1 VGKCVVKASPVFES
15 VGPSVGAH
23 EVLSMDCGGHI
34 GKYGLDVPFNRILPL
49 LIGCRALAFAL
60 VVFVELVG
68 LAERNVV

>member
-1 VGKCVVKASPVFES
+1 MGKCVVKASPVFES

-49 LIGCRALAFAL
+49 LIGCRALVFAL

-68 LAERNVV
+68 LC